1 MSLNT
6 LNGSFSLLPDYA
18 LAFTAGATVAGTA
31 SSLSP
36 KVLVWSGVVT
46 TDATGTTTATWTYA
60 SASAPHLFKVG
71 DYVVASLLPLAA
83 ADTLTVALTPSAT
96 ATTDTLVITGIAA
109 AHTVYVEVWRTSA

>member
-1 MSLNT
+1 MSLNN
-6 LNGSFSLLPDYA
+6 LNGSFSLIPDYA

-46 TDATGTTTATWTYA
+46 TDATGTTTATWTY
-60 SASAPHLFKVG
+60 SAGAPHLFKAG

-83 ADTLTVALTPSAT
+83 ADTLTVALAPAAT

-109 AHTVYVEVWRTSA
+109 VHSVYVEVWRTSA